1 MHDSEIFDKAIT
13 WAQRQ
18 GLTNI
23 KANHGDFEMPSQ
35 FKRPG
40 EDQPVIPDI
49 TGFRT
54 GNKNYIEIA
63 EKTDEV
69 QRIVSRWKLLG
80 TMAAMKGGK
89 LYLLAPRGHKAFT
102 EDLVTRYNLSA
113 KIVSI

>member
-1 MHDSEIFDKAIT
+1 MPDTDFFDKAIA

-23 KANHGDFEMPSQ
+23 KANHADFETPSQ

-40 EDQPVIPDI
+40 EEQPIIPDI

-63 EKTDEV
+63 EKTEEV
-69 QRIVSRWKLLG
+69 QRTVSRWKLLS

-102 EDLVTRYNLSA
+102 EDIVNRYNLSA
-113 KIVSI
+113 NIISI